1 MTDFQTMFETL
12 WTQYGELLASFSINI
27 LSALAILIIGWVV
40 AGLAKK
46 ATTRALERTKRVD
59 RTLIL
64 VLSNIARYFIIV
76 TALIGVLSQFGVQ
89 TASIIA
95 ALGAAGLAIGL
106 ALQGTLSNI
115 AAGVMLLLLRP
126 FRVGDY
132 IDADGIGGTVDEVGL
147 FMTQMRTADGVY
159 IAVPNSSIFNRTI
172 RNFSRLPTRRLD
184 VVVGISYDDDIAGA
198 QTVLQKLMDEDSR
211 VLKDPAPMVM
221 VTALADS
228 SVNLNMRCWS
238 ATGDYWGLLWDMN
251 KAAKVAMD
259 ENGFS
264 IPFPQQDVHFKP
276 EQLAA
281 LSQSG
286 QQGEKAL
293 S

>member
-1 MTDFQTMFETL
+1 MSR
-12 WTQYGELLASFSINI
+12 LL
-27 LSALAILIIGWVV
+27 LSVV
-40 AGLAKK
+40 A
-46 ATTRALERTKRVD
+46 
-59 RTLIL
+59 
-64 VLSNIARYFIIV
+64 
-76 TALIGVLSQFGVQ
+76 
-89 TASIIA
+89 
-95 ALGAAGLAIGL
+95 
-106 ALQGTLSNI
+106 
-115 AAGVMLLLLRP
+115 LL
-126 FRVGDY
+126 
-132 IDADGIGGTVDEVGL
+132 
-147 FMTQMRTADGVY
+147 
-159 IAVPNSSIFNRTI
+159 
-172 RNFSRLPTRRLD
+172 
-184 VVVGISYDDDIAGA
+184 
-198 QTVLQKLMDEDSR
+198 LQKLMDEDSR